1 MRLQDKVALVTGT
14 QQGLGHLILHG
25 RTQLSTELIFVGV
38 LTLGIIGLGTD
49 AAFQRLV
56 RAVAWRYQP

>member
-1 MRLQDKVALVTGT
+1 VLPAPSVILRELVDDARSGK
-14 QQGLGHLILHG
+14 LGMDVLYSLH
-25 RTQLSTELIFVGV
+25 RV